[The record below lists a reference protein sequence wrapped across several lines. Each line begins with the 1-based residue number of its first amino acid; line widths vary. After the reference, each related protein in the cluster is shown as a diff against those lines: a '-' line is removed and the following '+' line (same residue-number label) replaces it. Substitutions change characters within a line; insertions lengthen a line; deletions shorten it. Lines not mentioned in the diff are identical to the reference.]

1 MNRIEKEQSQL
12 TVRKHNE
19 HKAVEYALRS
29 LCKSSVADGHGNSVI
44 FKNIHHIIS
53 DLVTAGYFPENCYLG
68 RLSFVGIKT
77 MKRAAIS
84 VDPERLHR
92 MQDRL
97 IMFALEKGY
106 EPDELLRVLN
116 FCSINAASNGVFEFE
131 SVVCQ
136 KSFRVLRGL
145 PVSVR
150 KGVLEGRYKTI
161 NLFNAV

>member
-1 MNRIEKEQSQL
+1 M
-12 TVRKHNE
+12 
-19 HKAVEYALRS
+19 
-29 LCKSSVADGHGNSVI
+29 
-44 FKNIHHIIS
+44 
-53 DLVTAGYFPENCYLG
+53 P
-68 RLSFVGIKT
+68 FVGIKT
-77 MKRAAIS
+77 MVRAAIS
-84 VDPERLHR
+84 VKPDRLHR
-92 MQDRL
+92 MRDRL
-97 IMFALEKGY
+97 IMYALEKGY

>member
-1 MNRIEKEQSQL
+1 LYEAPFFDI
-12 TVRKHNE
+12 
-19 HKAVEYALRS
+19 
-29 LCKSSVADGHGNSVI
+29 G
-44 FKNIHHIIS
+44 IS
-53 DLVTAGYFPENCYLG
+53 YTDILDNLAQDHWNLIQIGYFPEDAYLG
-68 RLSFVGIKT
+68 RMPFVGIKT
-77 MKRAAIS
+77 MVRAAIS
-84 VDPERLHR
+84 VKPDRLHR
-92 MQDRL
+92 MRDRL
-97 IMFALEKGY
+97 IMYALEKGY